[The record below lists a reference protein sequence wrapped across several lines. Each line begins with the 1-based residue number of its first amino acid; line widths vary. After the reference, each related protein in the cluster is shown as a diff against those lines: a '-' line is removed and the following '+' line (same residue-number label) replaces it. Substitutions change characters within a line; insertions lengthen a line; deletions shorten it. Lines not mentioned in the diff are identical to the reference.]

1 MRTLLLLLLST
12 TTFFGQTTS
21 QKEFTFTEFLG
32 YVKKY
37 HPMVKSANLEISQA
51 QANLLMARGAF
62 DPKIEID
69 FDKKQFNTTTPY

>member
-1 MRTLLLLLLST
+1 MRVLLLLLLSSASI
-12 TTFFGQTTS
+12 FGQNIKS
-21 QKEFTFTEFLG
+21 KELTFAEYLG

-51 QANLLMARGAF
+51 QANLMIARGAF

-69 FDKKQFNTTTPY
+69 FDKKQFKNVGSL